1 MKKTLQYER
10 FEQILHNIQNSRGQ
24 GEIFLKLLENAKQ
37 AASDDITENCP
48 EYNAAWNRE
57 MELMDKV
64 SNDEDVKKR
73 FNRYVNAAEETNTI
87 WAEEMYLRGIQDAVL
102 FIGML
107 TGASVP
113 VITGIIPEIGNT

>member
-1 MKKTLQYER
+1 
-10 FEQILHNIQNSRGQ
+10 
-24 GEIFLKLLENAKQ
+24 
-37 AASDDITENCP
+37 
-48 EYNAAWNRE
+48 

-107 TGASVP
+107 NGASVP